1 MRGDNLL
8 TQSEEIEYTEADEL
22 YCGDSWINDLT
33 RDTIIENTTFERLL
47 QIADP
52 MERKRM
58 IAKVTFRASDL
69 RCTNKFK
76 ELLKE
81 YQMQRAKQQP
91 RELAKGHELTDFAE
105 LGLGGLLLDCGAWN
119 VSESGVYKVSVD
131 SNGNQKTVQ
140 ASPVPIVPTK
150 LIKNVESGAESV
162 ELAFKIGEKKH
173 VVTCARSDIADKNKI
188 VRLSDMGVFVTSDT
202 SKDLVKYL
210 NDCIALNI
218 GILPQ
223 SRSISRLGWYEEKF
237 IGYPCDIEF
246 SGTAQLKNA
255 LSQKGSPKEWSDCIK
270 AQIES
275 SLEFRLLMAA
285 SFASPLIELL
295 GVLPFIVHLW
305 GTSGTGK
312 SIAVK
317 AAASVWGDPSGAMY
331 ISMNNTINFMQVR
344 AAGLRNLP
352 FCADELQ
359 TVKCN
364 KGKDKP
370 KNYDDFI
377 MIVTEGKERGA
388 LNTDRTEKNVRDWHN
403 AFLTTGEEPIV
414 KSISSGAGAYNRVI
428 QLQVNENIFKDFG
441 YIADTVK
448 NNYGWAGLDFIMHI
462 KNPDKI
468 EEMKRIYTDHLNRIL
483 EISPTTG
490 KQAAA
495 LALLLTADEIADKL
509 IYKSDK
515 RLSESDIV
523 RYASLTEE
531 VSTAVRAR
539 ECILNKIAMH
549 RNDFIGVYEDPK
561 TGDIQES
568 HGHQPTGR
576 IFGKIT
582 KEKTTKEDVVYIN
595 KSVLIEWLEE
605 ATFDFD
611 AVKCGWADSGFLIK
625 NSAGRF
631 NCNPPKG
638 LTGTYVKLKLH

>member
-1 MRGDNLL
+1 MNEI
-8 TQSEEIEYTEADEL
+8 EETSQLEYTEVDEL
-22 YCGDSWINDLT
+22 DCGDSWINDLDGDTILSIDTFDRILQISDKLQREITVTKVKQKAKTWGCTNDFKRLFREYQREQAKKQPYSTT
-33 RDTIIENTTFERLL
+33 RD
-47 QIADP
+47 
-52 MERKRM
+52 
-58 IAKVTFRASDL
+58 
-69 RCTNKFK
+69 
-76 ELLKE
+76 
-81 YQMQRAKQQP
+81 
-91 RELAKGHELTDFAE
+91 REPTDFYE
-105 LGLGGLLLDCGAWN
+105 LGLGDLLLDCGAWN

-218 GILPQ
+218 GIFPQ
-223 SRSISRLGWYEEKF
+223 TRSISRLGWYEEKF

-295 GVLPFIVHLW
+295 GLLPFIVHLW

-359 TVKCN
+359 TIKN
-364 KGKDKP
+364 NRDK
-370 KNYDDFI
+370 KKLRNYDDFI
-377 MIVTEGKERGA
+377 MQMTESKERGA
-388 LNTDRTEKNVRDWHN
+388 LNTDRTEKDVRDWHN

-448 NNYGWAGLDFIMHI
+448 NNYGWAGLDFIMYI

-468 EEMKRIYTDHLNRIL
+468 GEIKQIYADHLNRIL

-495 LALLLTADEIADKL
+495 LALLLTADEISNEL

-523 RYASLTEE
+523 VYASSAEE

-561 TGDIQES
+561 TGEINEG

-582 KEKTTKEDVVYIN
+582 KEKITKEDVVYIN

-605 ATFDFD
+605 ANFDFE
-611 AVKCGWADSGFLIK
+611 AVKDGWADSGFLIK